1 MRTFGTREALVFFVV
16 AALLAASLVGA
27 IQIADVRRAEN
38 GGDPIVDTA
47 QAPGDWDG
55 DGIPDAQDACG
66 ARPET
71 FNGFQDQD
79 GCPDVVTTTRAS

>member
-1 MRTFGTREALVFFVV
+1 MFEKREAWVFALAVALV
-16 AALLAASLVGA
+16 AASIVGA
-27 IQIADVRRAEN
+27 LQVAEIRRADDD
-38 GGDPIVDTA
+38 GGAPVAT
-47 QAPGDWDG
+47 QVAPGDWDG

>member
-1 MRTFGTREALVFFVV
+1 MYGKRELLVT
-16 AALLAASLVGA
+16 ALAAVLLVASVVGA
-27 IQIADVRRAEN
+27 VKIAEVRRAQDI
-38 GGDPIVDTA
+38 GKVVTTA

-55 DGIPDAQDACG
+55 DGIPDAADACP

-79 GCPDVVTTTRAS
+79 GCPDIVTTTRAS

>member
-1 MRTFGTREALVFFVV
+1 MSGKRDVVVFAV
-16 AALLAASLVGA
+16 AAMLLVASLAVVLK
-27 IQIADVRRAEN
+27 IADARREDAAQEL
-38 GGDPIVDTA
+38 VTTA
-47 QAPGDWDG
+47 TAPGDWDG